1 MPSSGG
7 QRSRELF
14 SPAANRAEQAQT
26 LATQETKW
34 KESQRRHS
42 TQAAN
47 VRMEP
52 GKPDSGPIGL
62 NAIALGV
69 PLAAS
74 GQQMIQRQPRLLEAF
89 GQRRGGIPTYQQ
101 RADAQQ
107 RRRPQQLVATTPD
120 PLAGSHQIAQ
130 QIGHTRRQR
139 VRIYWWFVSRTRV
152 CQLDATTA
160 GFWIATSRPPC
171 QVD

>member
-62 NAIALGV
+62 NAIALWAGDGDYRAISTGETPV
-69 PLAAS
+69 
-74 GQQMIQRQPRLLEAF
+74 IRWRAF
-89 GQRRGGIPTYQQ
+89 
-101 RADAQQ
+101 
-107 RRRPQQLVATTPD
+107 
-120 PLAGSHQIAQ
+120 SHQMHGST
-130 QIGHTRRQR
+130 IG
-139 VRIYWWFVSRTRV
+139 
-152 CQLDATTA
+152 
-160 GFWIATSRPPC
+160 
-171 QVD
+171 

>member
-62 NAIALGV
+62 NAIALVG
-69 PLAAS
+69 PAS
-74 GQQMIQRQPRLLEAF
+74 PAHFHLTIRRLPIECPHQPADANLIASFFPPEFFLDESCYAGSPASCF
-89 GQRRGGIPTYQQ
+89 DVGAGHRGGDDGADRPVAHAARHLPGFG
-101 RADAQQ
+101 RAG
-107 RRRPQQLVATTPD
+107 P
-120 PLAGSHQIAQ
+120 
-130 QIGHTRRQR
+130 
-139 VRIYWWFVSRTRV
+139 VRCAAI
-152 CQLDATTA
+152 
-160 GFWIATSRPPC
+160 
-171 QVD
+171 

>member
-62 NAIALGV
+62 NAIALALQR
-69 PLAAS
+69 PLSGHEIRPTSTQYCPRHAS
-74 GQQMIQRQPRLLEAF
+74 HHGLRPRL
-89 GQRRGGIPTYQQ
+89 I
-101 RADAQQ
+101 
-107 RRRPQQLVATTPD
+107 
-120 PLAGSHQIAQ
+120 
-130 QIGHTRRQR
+130 
-139 VRIYWWFVSRTRV
+139 
-152 CQLDATTA
+152 
-160 GFWIATSRPPC
+160 
-171 QVD
+171 